1 MHVGTVSPERSNVTF
16 ICIAANLKITSLR
29 YRKLTEISGNRIFTT
44 QRVKILG
51 CIS

>member
-1 MHVGTVSPERSNVTF
+1 MHVGIGSPERSYVTF

-29 YRKLTEISGNRIFTT
+29 YRKLTELSGNRIFTT
-44 QRVKILG
+44 QPVKIFG